1 MQGKP
6 VRTIVTMSK
15 MFFERYRSDGV
26 PIARRPLSGP
36 VAESRPVFA
45 LSELAVSSYI
55 SAP

>member
-6 VRTIVTMSK
+6 VRTIVTMPK

-26 PIARRPLSGP
+26 PIARRSLSGP
-36 VAESRPVFA
+36 VAESRPVSA
-45 LSELAVSSYI
+45 LSEMAVSSDV